1 MNAVGIDV
9 SKGKSTVAIM
19 RPYGEIVASPFEIN
33 HTEDDFKKLVSQI
46 QKLHGESR
54 IIMEYTGR
62 YYEPLANYLY
72 NAGLHV
78 SVVNAILIHDYS
90 NSSIRRVKTD
100 KKDSIK
106 IANYGLDRWLDL
118 PDYMP
123 EDELRQAL
131 KVYNRQ
137 CSQYA
142 KLKVVLVN
150 NLIALSDQTF
160 PGIDSLFGKTPRQ
173 DGHQKWIDFIKS
185 YWHKDCII
193 KKSFKS
199 FDNSYKKWCS
209 KNGYHYQSNKTI
221 DIYQL
226 AYEAVASMPYNANT
240 ELIITETANELIS
253 LVDTLERLRIEMNR
267 IASQLP
273 EYPVVLSLHGVG
285 TTLGSTHC

>member
-131 KVYNRQ
+131 KSIIAN
-137 CSQYA
+137 
-142 KLKVVLVN
+142 VL
-150 NLIALSDQTF
+150 
-160 PGIDSLFGKTPRQ
+160 
-173 DGHQKWIDFIKS
+173 
-185 YWHKDCII
+185 
-193 KKSFKS
+193 
-199 FDNSYKKWCS
+199 
-209 KNGYHYQSNKTI
+209 
-221 DIYQL
+221 
-226 AYEAVASMPYNANT
+226 NT
-240 ELIITETANELIS
+240 LN
-253 LVDTLERLRIEMNR
+253 
-267 IASQLP
+267 
-273 EYPVVLSLHGVG
+273 
-285 TTLGSTHC
+285 